1 MAVISIPTSI
11 GGVSIPGGLLNGP
24 LGKLFNKSTGSQL
37 LQYPSD
43 LGSNPTRGHSVFFTI
58 REIEPINFVEQT
70 TAAVQNAGGT
80 VAGVVAKPRVQNQ
93 IQASLK
99 PPVSTIESQISLY
112 MPDTLSMS
120 YNSDYQEFSLTEAG
134 GVAGKIGSAAISF
147 YDGLKAGG
155 WQQGAKNLMPSATEL
170 VGTLLDKSKA
180 GTQGA
185 ADVLLRGQ
193 GQAVNPQMQLLYKGV
208 SLRQFQLQFLFTPKD
223 KGEADAVKNII
234 DTFTYHFHPSLG
246 DASKGDQGQY
256 FTMPSIFN
264 IQFKFTGNDSATG
277 SILNSILGSLGPLGT
292 ALSPSSAS
300 TGKENER
307 LYKVGDCV
315 LESMEVD
322 YAPNGWAAHTDG
334 APVQTSL
341 SLQFKEMNIVHRGI
355 LKKPSAGESQPEKPT
370 IDTNLLK

>member
-1 MAVISIPTSI
+1 MAVISIPSSI
-11 GGVSIPGGLLNGP
+11 GGVAIPGGLLGGP
-24 LGKLFNKSTGSQL
+24 LGKLFGKSTGSDL

-58 REIEPINFVEQT
+58 RKINPINFIEQT
-70 TAAVQNAGGT
+70 KAVVEAPGGAA
-80 VAGVVAKPRVQNQ
+80 AKPVVQNQ

-120 YNSDYQEFSLTEAG
+120 YNADYQEFSLTDAAG
-134 GVAGKIGSAAISF
+134 IGGKIGGAAISAWEG
-147 YDGLKAGG
+147 YKAGG
-155 WQQGAKNLMPSATEL
+155 YGQAAKNLVPSATDL
-170 VGTLLDKSKA
+170 VGNLLDKKG
-180 GTQGA
+180 GTTNA

-193 GQAVNPQMQLLYKGV
+193 GQAINPQMQLLYKGV

-234 DTFTYHFHPSLG
+234 DTFTYHFHPELG
-246 DASKGDQGQY
+246 DAAKGEQGQY
-256 FTMPSIFN
+256 FTMPSVFN
-264 IQFKFTGNDSATG
+264 IQFKFTGNDSAIG
-277 SILNSILGSLGPLGT
+277 SILNSVLGSLGPLGT
-292 ALSPSSAS
+292 ALAPSSAK

-307 LYKVGDCV
+307 LFKVGDCV

-355 LKKPSAGESQPEKPT
+355 LKKPSAGESQPLKPT